1 MRFDWKTSDGEHREA
16 LAWRRESLGVLAC
29 VHGLSGC
36 AEQFAPVAEALT
48 GYSVYALELRGQG
61 LDPVVERRAM
71 VLDVEAQHRD
81 ITDFLQAIRERHPEE
96 PVILMGESMGALLA
110 ASFAAGPAKRDIAAL
125 ILSVPVVELIQ
136 PLPAWLRAVVRLI
149 GRVFPRFK
157 FYPSW
162 FVSGETVTPP
172 LTRDREYQD
181 GMRAKPN
188 HIRVFTLKFLSE
200 LGDLISESLTIAP
213 KVSQPVLVLA
223 AGHDCF
229 VKVSQIERWFEK
241 LGSGDKTLKIYP
253 EAYHL
258 LWHDFDRDRVLAG
271 VSAWL
276 QSRVTSTTQR
286 PLPNEATGGTRE
298 PMEAAGIISSGSQQ
312 GNA

>member
-1 MRFDWKTSDGEHREA
+1 MRFDWKTCDGEDREA
-16 LAWRRESLGVLAC
+16 LAWPREESRGVLAC

-36 AEQFAPVAEALT
+36 AEQFAPVAEALPHL
-48 GYSVYALELRGQG
+48 SVYALELRGQG

-71 VLDVEAQHRD
+71 VLDVAAQHRD
-81 ITDFLQAIRERHPEE
+81 IADFLRAVHSRHPGE
-96 PVILMGESMGALLA
+96 PVVLMGESMGSLLS
-110 ASFAAGPAKRDIAAL
+110 ASFAAGRCGRELAGL

-136 PLPAWLRAVVRLI
+136 PVPGWLRAVVRLI
-149 GRVFPRFK
+149 GRIFPRFK

-181 GMRAKPN
+181 GMRGKPN

-200 LGDLISESLTIAP
+200 LGDLISESAAIAP
-213 KVSQPVLVLA
+213 GVRQPVLVLA

-229 VKVSQIERWFEK
+229 VKVSQIQRWFEK
-241 LGSGDKTLKIYP
+241 IGSGDKTLNVYP
-253 EAYHL
+253 DAYHL
-258 LWHDFDRDRVLAG
+258 LWHDFDRDRVLAD

-276 QSRVTSTTQR
+276 QSRVTSLFPASFAKR
-286 PLPNEATGGTRE
+286 GFD
-298 PMEAAGIISSGSQQ
+298 
-312 GNA
+312 